1 MRMRGKR
8 SNKEFISN
16 FIENSVK
23 EGKISLNEIYSDVTN
38 QISSIEEKIKE
49 VEILKSKRKDLL
61 DVKEF
66 LGKTL
71 NG

>member
-1 MRMRGKR
+1 MRGKR